1 MSLGVVVLLSVLGT
15 FMNSAGLLLQKQGVM
30 LSGGRKFS
38 YLKKDLSFGSAAG
51 LLIGLAAINTNAMM
65 PPEGREWSRRLRS
78 SQSSSSV

>member
-38 YLKKDLSFGSAAG
+38 
-51 LLIGLAAINTNAMM
+51 
-65 PPEGREWSRRLRS
+65 
-78 SQSSSSV
+78 